1 MKIINIILT
10 SQNGGAEQAF
20 IDYLTALKKL
30 GHENLAILKDDAPY
44 ENKVLE
50 LGIPLKKIKNN
61 LGFFD
66 FFAVR
71 KIKNIIEEY
80 QADVVICHMGRSVS
94 LVRNAIKQ
102 IKKRKVFQ
110 IAVNHSDNLKRSIGA
125 DIVISVNRKILAETI
140 DLGQNIEQ
148 SFVVPNAIDLSDMVV
163 RSLDD
168 LSKKE
173 KIVIGAMGRIDDQK
187 GFDKLISTI
196 AFLKSQNLS
205 QKFFLKIAGC
215 GFYEKNLRDMVM
227 NFSVN
232 EEVEFCGWIE
242 NKKLFFDG
250 VDIFCSSSS
259 NETFGLV
266 LLEAMKYC
274 KPIVATDTDGSKEIL
289 SHEKDGL
296 IVNLKPAETFE
307 KRLAEAFVRLASDAN
322 LANDL
327 VRNASKKLQ
336 EKYSYSALENIL
348 NEIIGKV

>member
-30 GHENLAILKDDAPY
+30 GHENLAILKDKAPY

-50 LGIPLKKIKNN
+50 LGIPLRKIKNN

-80 QADVVICHMGRSVS
+80 QADVLICHMGRSVS

-110 IAVNHSDNLKRSIGA
+110 IAVNHSDNVRRSIGA
-125 DIVISVNRKILAETI
+125 DIVISVNRKILAKTV
-140 DLGQNIEQ
+140 DLGQNIER
-148 SFVVPNAIDLSDMVV
+148 SFVVPNAIDLSDALFN
-163 RSLDD
+163 RLEDF
-168 LSKKE
+168 SKKE
-173 KIVIGAMGRIDDQK
+173 QITICSLGRFDRTK
-187 GFDKLISTI
+187 GFDLLIKSLAYLKENSSKKFILKLAGSGY
-196 AFLKSQNLS
+196 FEPELRSLVKNFNL
-205 QKFFLKIAGC
+205 
-215 GFYEKNLRDMVM
+215 EN
-227 NFSVN
+227 
-232 EEVEFCGWIE
+232 EVEFLGWIKD
-242 NKKLFFDG
+242 KKDFFSAA
-250 VDIFCSSSS
+250 DIFCIPSQ
-259 NETFGLV
+259 NEPFGIV
-266 LLEAMKYC
+266 VLEAMKYC
-274 KPIVATDTDGSKEIL
+274 KPIISTDADGPKEIL

-307 KRLAEAFVRLASDAN
+307 KRLAETFIRLASDAN